1 MIKKITIAIIILFLS
16 LMLLE
21 ALHEINK
28 HDLSTQ
34 KAATCNLKEKNPIY
48 LVTYGEGDVYVAN
61 MKVLAKS
68 ALNNC
73 IDVVYMYRKEHL
85 DKEFVEKNQ
94 KILEAARG
102 AGYWLWKPYIVLKT
116 MEQIPENSIIVYLDS
131 GSKII
136 HPLDRF
142 INKLGNDDILLLD
155 NPPFLN
161 KEWSKRDLLKLM
173 NMDNEKARNTGQ
185 LSAGI
190 FVMRNTEHSRGF
202 VRKWLEIGEMGW
214 TIDDSPSRDEYP
226 EFEAHRHDQ
235 SILSLLSIQ
244 NPHRIKVS
252 SFYDIL
258 NDIWLHKR
266 RNLDKSLVISRDGK
280 KMQMSILGKRLDELL
295 RLQRVIEKGNL

>member
-1 MIKKITIAIIILFLS
+1 
-16 LMLLE
+16 MLLE
-21 ALHEINK
+21 ALREINK

-34 KAATCNLKEKNPIY
+34 KAATCNLKDKTPIY
-48 LVTYGEGDVYVAN
+48 LVTYGEGDVYIAN
-61 MKVLAKS
+61 MKVLAES

-73 IDVVYMYRKEHL
+73 VDVVYMYRKEHL
-85 DKEFVEKNQ
+85 DKTFVEKNQ

-131 GSKII
+131 GAKII

-142 INKLGNDDILLLD
+142 INELGNDDILLLD
-155 NPPFLN
+155 NPPYLN
-161 KEWSKRDLLKLM
+161 KDHVKRDLLIFM
-173 NMDNEKARNTGQ
+173 NMDNHKVRNTGQ

-190 FVMRNTEHSRGF
+190 FVMRNTEHSREF

-214 TIDDSPSRDEYP
+214 TIDDSPSSDEYP

-252 SFYDIL
+252 SFYDML

-266 RNLDKSLVISRDGK
+266 RSLDKSLVISRDGK
-280 KMQMSILGKRLDELL
+280 KMQMSILGKRLEELL
-295 RLQRVIEKGNL
+295 RWIKRIEEEKL